1 MKEKIN
7 LVNFTND
14 PRGAV
19 TVEYAIIFPI
29 VIICILLLIYLGVLY
44 YQQCLMQTV
53 VSENV
58 QSLALLW
65 GYELDGADVKTGIT
79 SKDAYIS
86 EKLYW
91 HIAQETNEKKIKAA
105 QSIQNEIMLK
115 SIIKPQNDFEVEVI
129 YSNSLISKKVGIS
142 AKAEYPLPFK
152 SFFKLIG
159 SSGYVLIDTY
169 SETVI
174 NAPKDFIQN
183 IDYLLQIY
191 EESGAKGWVQEKC
204 EPLVN
209 ALQAVKNYFK

>member
-7 LVNFTND
+7 LANFTND

-29 VIICILLLIYLGVLY
+29 VIICILLLIYLGMLY

-115 SIIKPQNDFEVEVI
+115 SIIKPQNDFEVEVKEAEVVEI
-129 YSNSLISKKVGIS
+129 VEKLRPKVQALNQADIEKIEQEEEQILIERSFELRKKI
-142 AKAEYPLPFK
+142 EQ
-152 SFFKLIG
+152 
-159 SSGYVLIDTY
+159 
-169 SETVI
+169 E
-174 NAPKDFIQN
+174 N
-183 IDYLLQIY
+183 LQ
-191 EESGAKGWVQEKC
+191 EDNE
-204 EPLVN
+204 
-209 ALQAVKNYFK
+209 